1 MLPISPPIRTRVL
14 AFSRYVWILPAMA
27 RDRRLERKA
36 RRTPVAFAG
45 GTAAELARLF
55 DTVRSIQAGE
65 TAEERTARLLASGRI
80 KIAKKVVEEAA
91 EIGLSYVAGDRDEVV
106 REAADLFYNLVVLL
120 VSMDVSIE
128 EVWQEMERRQALMGI
143 AGKMPKQRPDSGDKA
158 ASKPDPQADKPSN

>member
-1 MLPISPPIRTRVL
+1 
-14 AFSRYVWILPAMA
+14 MA
-27 RDRRLERKA
+27 RDRRPNRKA
-36 RRTPVAFAG
+36 RLDATAFQG

-55 DTVRSIQAGE
+55 ETVRSIQAGE
-65 TAEERTARLLASGRI
+65 TAEERTTRLLASGRI

-91 EIGLSYVAGDRDEVV
+91 EIGLSYVAGDRDETV

-143 AGKMPKQRPDSGDKA
+143 AGKLPKQKPENGDKA
-158 ASKPDPQADKPSN
+158 IDRSADKTSG

>member
-1 MLPISPPIRTRVL
+1 
-14 AFSRYVWILPAMA
+14 MA

-91 EIGLSYVAGDRDEVV
+91 EIGLSYVAGDRDDVV

-128 EVWQEMERRQALMGI
+128 EIWQEMERRQALMGI
-143 AGKMPKQRPDSGDKA
+143 AGKLPKQRPDSGDKA
-158 ASKPDPQADKPSN
+158 ASKPEPLADKPSN

>member
-1 MLPISPPIRTRVL
+1 
-14 AFSRYVWILPAMA
+14 MA
-27 RDRRLERKA
+27 RDRRSNRKA
-36 RRTPVAFAG
+36 RPDATAFQG

-143 AGKMPKQRPDSGDKA
+143 AGKLPKQKPENGDKTGE
-158 ASKPDPQADKPSN
+158 KNGGDKTGDKSSDKAGA